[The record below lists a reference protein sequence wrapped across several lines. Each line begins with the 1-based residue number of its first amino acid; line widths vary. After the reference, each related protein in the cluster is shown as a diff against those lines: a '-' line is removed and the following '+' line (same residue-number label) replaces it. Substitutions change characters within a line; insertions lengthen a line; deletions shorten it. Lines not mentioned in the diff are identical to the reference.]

1 MSAGGV
7 GPYFFSVNSGPYV
20 DSTTFSLKSG
30 DNQIISA
37 KDSNG
42 CIYPPAAYAFT
53 LFQTNPLT
61 ISHVSST
68 DNWCYQGTSGTTT
81 VRLYGGATN
90 YTFKVDDAAYLDTE
104 SKPVVLSAVEPS
116 SPTDYT
122 FTSLSGGPKVI
133 TVTDGDMCSTTLE
146 VTIPQVTRLTVT
158 ATPQASTC
166 ESDVITVTV
175 SQNGTA
181 LVTLTIIC
189 VAHLNYRRNITF

>member
-1 MSAGGV
+1 MPNHLNTGGV

-20 DSTTFSLKSG
+20 NTNIFSLKSG

-42 CIYPPAAYAFT
+42 CIYPPAAFAFT
-53 LFQTNPLT
+53 IFQTNPLT

-81 VRLYGGATN
+81 VRLYGGVTN
-90 YTFKVDDAAYLDTE
+90 YTFKVDDVVYLDNE
-104 SKPVVLSAVEPS
+104 SQPVAIPAVESS

-122 FTSLSGGPKVI
+122 FTLLSGGPKVI
-133 TVTDGDMCSTTLE
+133 TVIDGDSCSTTLE

-158 ATPQASTC
+158 STPQASTC
-166 ESDVITVTV
+166 QSDVITVKVT
-175 SQNGTA
+175 QNGTA
-181 LVTLTIIC
+181 SAKLII
-189 VAHLNYRRNITF
+189 VL